1 MLSPERKRILR
12 REEESTFVILCQG
25 RERLLSACALARPVG
40 LLSEGHHQRL
50 SLKDQAMARAQRKS
64 RAEKDRPFSE
74 GLSQAGVAPAT
85 VAVVMVTLRRLQRRT

>member
-1 MLSPERKRILR
+1 M
-12 REEESTFVILCQG
+12 FVILCQG

-40 LLSEGHHQRL
+40 LLSEGHQLGEGWAHQRL
-50 SLKDQAMARAQRKS
+50 SLKAQAMARAQRKS

-74 GLSQAGVAPAT
+74 GLSQAGMAPAT